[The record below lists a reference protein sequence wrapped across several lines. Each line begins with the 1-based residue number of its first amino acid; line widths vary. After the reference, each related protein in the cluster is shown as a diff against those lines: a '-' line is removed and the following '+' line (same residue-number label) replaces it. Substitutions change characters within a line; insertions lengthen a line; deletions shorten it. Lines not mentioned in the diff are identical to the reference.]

1 MLGVMLKCGLPGT
14 PDSSICSSFP
24 PSNETPSSFIHR
36 PSFALSSVRPLINFV
51 SKLDVFISGLRLWMM
66 TLRSSRFTFF
76 SNPQLDIRCVSC
88 FFLPR
93 QSVFFFSSDAIQHPR
108 RFDPMVFLDILSKL
122 LQSPILVQIQVSN
135 GGFQL
140 LPALLREHTTTR
152 SQYIRPRENVGA

>member
-1 MLGVMLKCGLPGT
+1 MLECGLPGV

-36 PSFALSSVRPLINFV
+36 FSFALPSVRPLINFI
-51 SKLDVFISGLRLWMM
+51 SKLDVFISGPRLWMM
-66 TLRSSRFTFF
+66 ALRSSRFTFF

-93 QSVFFFSSDAIQHPR
+93 QSVLFFTSDSIQR
-108 RFDPMVFLDILSKL
+108 LRGFDPMVFLDILSKL
-122 LQSPILVQIQVSN
+122 LQSPILIQIQMSN

-140 LPALLREHTTTR
+140 LPAFLREHTTTR
-152 SQYIRPRENVGA
+152 SQYIRPREDLGA